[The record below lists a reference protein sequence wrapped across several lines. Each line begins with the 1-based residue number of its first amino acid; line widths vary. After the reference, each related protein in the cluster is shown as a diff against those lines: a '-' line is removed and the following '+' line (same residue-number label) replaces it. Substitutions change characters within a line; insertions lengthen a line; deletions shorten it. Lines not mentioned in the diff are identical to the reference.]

1 MESEKSCDNDIIK
14 EVLASIG
21 WQESFL
27 PVGSDKSK
35 KLLDL
40 MKLLASVKVDR
51 IDALQAQEKESK
63 RVGDLV
69 KSANNEINH
78 SQELLTAHS
87 TDYSTESVLFKLSVN
102 DESQFKKLLKETS
115 VDLKEQE
122 KKQENSKRKQQFIK
136 F

>member
-27 PVGSDKSK
+27 PVGSDTSK

-40 MKLLASVKVDR
+40 MKMLASTKVDR
-51 IDALQAQEKESK
+51 IDALQCQEKESQ
-63 RVGDLV
+63 RVGALV
-69 KSANNEINH
+69 TSAHNEFDH
-78 SQELLTAHS
+78 SQKLLTAHNS
-87 TDYSTESVLFKLSVN
+87 QYSTEYHLFKLSEH

-115 VDLKEQE
+115 VELKEQE
-122 KKQENSKRKQQFIK
+122 KTRENSKRKPPSIIH
-136 F
+136 